1 MFKAIEDL
9 PKGAVGFEAHGR
21 VTDADRHSVL
31 EQTIEWALESAEKV
45 RLLYVA
51 APDFIGYEHS
61 DLYDDVI
68 FGSRHF
74 ADFERIAFVA
84 DEGPYTRSVEAI
96 DGLMPATVRIFPTD
110 AIGAAKEWLAA

>member
-1 MFKAIEDL
+1 MFTPIEDL
-9 PKGAVGFEAHGR
+9 PTGSVGFEAHGR
-21 VTDADRHSVL
+21 VTDADRHTVL
-31 EQTIEWALESAEKV
+31 EQTIEWALESADKV

-51 APDFIGYEHS
+51 APDFAGYEHS

-96 DGLMPATVRIFPTD
+96 DGLMPATLKVFATAEIVK
-110 AIGAAKEWLAA
+110 AKAWLAA